1 MKPLSLAAQQAHPQ
15 EICHGACSARGDVR
29 FWGLGGSRLTAIPD
43 DCGSGKAGVAVQ
55 LLSVLLNLVMVFS
68 IVLWCCKWSALHC
81 GRGVW
86 LSSQDLSGMK
96 Q

>member
-43 DCGSGKAGVAVQ
+43 DCGSGKAEVAVQ

-68 IVLWCCKWSALHC
+68 IVLWCCNGLLCIVDVGSGCPAKTSAA
-81 GRGVW
+81 
-86 LSSQDLSGMK
+86 
-96 Q
+96 